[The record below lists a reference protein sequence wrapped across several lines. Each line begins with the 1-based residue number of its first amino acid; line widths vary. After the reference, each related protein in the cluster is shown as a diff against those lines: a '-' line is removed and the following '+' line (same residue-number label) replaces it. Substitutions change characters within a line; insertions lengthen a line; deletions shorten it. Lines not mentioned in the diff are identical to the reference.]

1 MRVFKVFL
9 DWSDRIDIWIQDK
22 YKKQPKRKL
31 LEMQQD
37 LFPNERVTNAISEA
51 LYNEP
56 QQRTQPT
63 KRKEKEKETKVHYKR
78 NEHSSTRRTR

>member
-1 MRVFKVFL
+1 MRVFKIFL
-9 DWSDRIDIWIQDK
+9 DWSDRIDIWIQER
-22 YKKQPKRKL
+22 YNKQPKRKL
-31 LEMQQD
+31 LELQQD

-63 KRKEKEKETKVHYKR
+63 KRKEKEKETKV
-78 NEHSSTRRTR
+78 